1 MDFGTLIGLLSGCG
15 IIVFGIIGSGGDL
28 LWFANGVSILIVVGG
43 TFAATMVNLPLRAV
57 GDIFK
62 ILKNA
67 FTGEDFDYEG
77 TIEEIVDKAQKARKD
92 GLLSLEADLSK
103 MKEGFFKNG
112 FYNDFS

>member
-1 MDFGTLIGLLSGCG
+1 MDFGTLIGLLSGFT
-15 IIVFGIIGSGGDL
+15 IIIFGILGSGGDL
-28 LWFANGVSILIVVGG
+28 VWFANGISILIVVGG

-77 TIEEIVDKAQKARKD
+77 TINDLRVKRKATTICQS
-92 GLLSLEADLSK
+92 G
-103 MKEGFFKNG
+103 
-112 FYNDFS
+112 